1 MKDPRMTI
9 RKRLGRPLRGATA
22 AVAIGVCASCAWPS
36 AAGNTPLMLSA
47 RDGNLTDVKQL
58 LNKAGVDVNAT
69 NKTGS
74 TALIAST
81 RGQSGRGDVA
91 IAKALIAKG
100 ANVNAADMNGRTA
113 LMEVAASGN
122 LDFVLL
128 LLDSG
133 ADPNATLRGPRVGRD
148 AAGHAAI
155 PGTALQA
162 AARNGRI
169 EVMKALLARGADVN
183 ATNELGQT
191 ALMFACQAG
200 CTPPAPCPD
209 RVAMVR
215 LLIAAGADVNARDYT
230 GKTTLSGFV
239 TGKTAAAD
247 SEEIRS
253 LLRDAGATDD
263 VPTNAP

>member
-1 MKDPRMTI
+1 MK
-9 RKRLGRPLRGATA
+9 
-22 AVAIGVCASCAWPS
+22 V
-36 AAGNTPLMLSA
+36 
-47 RDGNLTDVKQL
+47 
-58 LNKAGVDVNAT
+58 
-69 NKTGS
+69 
-74 TALIAST
+74 
-81 RGQSGRGDVA
+81 
-91 IAKALIAKG
+91 
-100 ANVNAADMNGRTA
+100 
-113 LMEVAASGN
+113 
-122 LDFVLL
+122 
-128 LLDSG
+128 
-133 ADPNATLRGPRVGRD
+133 
-148 AAGHAAI
+148 
-155 PGTALQA
+155 
-162 AARNGRI
+162 
-169 EVMKALLARGADVN
+169 LLARGADVN